1 MKKIIALIFV
11 AIMIVSL
18 VACDNDTSNDN
29 NKNNNQDHTHHFE
42 EWQTTQKATCT
53 EDGTKVRYCS
63 CGEMQTQTI
72 SALGHTEVID
82 ALVDATCSAT
92 GLTEGKHCSV
102 CNAILVEQKII
113 EKSTDDDA
121 HNWVY
126 ATYEWATHCLWCGLE
141 IGEPIPKPE
150 LTSTAYDLQLESSS
164 HTCYITVE
172 NLDEVTLV
180 YEIDDES
187 IISCRWG
194 DWDDMTTSITIYPIS
209 SGSTFVTIY
218 VEEDPDIKITIDVSI
233 SEHSHSYTKT
243 VVEPQCLV
251 GGYTTYS
258 CACGYSY
265 NADQTPAKG
274 HTEVI
279 DPAVPATPTSTG
291 LTEGKHCSDCGK
303 VIIVQSTTPKDY
315 SSIAESVTFSLTNNL
330 SQEYS
335 YISSMTLYTKCKIE
349 SVDYSVTASSAERIT
364 LKINF
369 MLKKT
374 HQGNTSMSNIK
385 FRYTLYRDGVAVK
398 TGEILVTGAHLDTL
412 YEKTL
417 TYTGE
422 PGTYTM
428 TCESVWY

>member
-1 MKKIIALIFV
+1 MKKIIALMFI
-11 AIMIVSL
+11 AIMIISFA
-18 VACDNDTSNDN
+18 ACDSDTSNDN
-29 NKNNNQDHTHHFE
+29 NQNNNQDHTHLFE
-42 EWQTTQKATCT
+42 EWQTAKKATCT
-53 EDGTKVRYCS
+53 EDGTKIRYCS

-102 CNAILVEQKII
+102 CNAILVEQKVI

-141 IGEPIPKPE
+141 IGEPIPKPN
-150 LTSTAYDLQLESSS
+150 LTSTEYDLQLETSS

-180 YEIDDES
+180 YEIDNES

-194 DWDDMTTSITIYPIS
+194 EWDDMTTSITIYPIS

-258 CACGYSY
+258 CTCGYSY

-279 DPAVPATPTSTG
+279 DPAIPATTTSTG
-291 LTEGKHCSDCGK
+291 LTEGKHCSVCNT
-303 VIIVQSTTPKDY
+303 IIVKQEIIPIQREVTIDGEGEAFNYYSGGRIRSSTF
-315 SSIAESVTFSLTNNL
+315 V
-330 SQEYS
+330 
-335 YISSMTLYTKCKIE
+335 E
-349 SVDYSVTASSAERIT
+349 SVDYIVSEQSNGKIEIKLNYLVEMIYDGGTPYVAFKIELHNSDGVCIATRNHFSSAEFGT
-364 LKINF
+364 KYLLKDTF
-369 MLKKT
+369 
-374 HQGNTSMSNIK
+374 SN
-385 FRYTLYRDGVAVK
+385 L
-398 TGEILVTGAHLDTL
+398 
-412 YEKTL
+412 
-417 TYTGE
+417 E
-422 PGTYTM
+422 PGDYTI
-428 TCESVWY
+428 VIKDY

>member
-1 MKKIIALIFV
+1 MKKIIALMFI
-11 AIMIVSL
+11 AIMIISFS
-18 VACDNDTSNDN
+18 ACDSDTSNGN
-29 NKNNNQDHTHHFE
+29 SQNNNQDHTHLFE
-42 EWQTTQKATCT
+42 EWQTAKKATCT
-53 EDGTKVRYCS
+53 EDGTKIRYCS

-102 CNAILVEQKII
+102 CNTILVEQKVI

-141 IGEPIPKPE
+141 IGEPIPKPN
-150 LTSTAYDLQLESSS
+150 LTSTEYDLQLETSS

-172 NLDEVTLV
+172 NLGEVTLI
-180 YEIDDES
+180 YEIDNES

-194 DWDDMTTSITIYPIS
+194 EWDDMTTSITIYPIS

-243 VVEPQCLV
+243 VVGPQCLV

-279 DPAVPATPTSTG
+279 DPAIPATTTSTG
-291 LTEGKHCSDCGK
+291 LTEGKHCSVCNT
-303 VIIVQSTTPKDY
+303 IIVKQEIIPIQREVKIDGEGEAFNYYVGGRIRSSTF
-315 SSIAESVTFSLTNNL
+315 V
-330 SQEYS
+330 
-335 YISSMTLYTKCKIE
+335 E
-349 SVDYSVTASSAERIT
+349 SVDYIVSEQSNGKIEIKLNYLVEMIYDGGSPYVAFKIELHNSDGVCIATRNHFSSAEFGT
-364 LKINF
+364 KYLLKDTF
-369 MLKKT
+369 
-374 HQGNTSMSNIK
+374 SN
-385 FRYTLYRDGVAVK
+385 L
-398 TGEILVTGAHLDTL
+398 
-412 YEKTL
+412 
-417 TYTGE
+417 E
-422 PGTYTM
+422 PGDYTI
-428 TCESVWY
+428 VIKDY

>member
-1 MKKIIALIFV
+1 MNKIIALMFI
-11 AIMIVSL
+11 AIMIISFA
-18 VACDNDTSNDN
+18 ACDSDTSNDN
-29 NKNNNQDHTHHFE
+29 NQNNNQDHTHLFE
-42 EWQTTQKATCT
+42 EWQTAKKATCT

-102 CNAILVEQKII
+102 CNAILVEQKIT

-141 IGEPIPKPE
+141 IGEPIPKPK

-187 IISCRWG
+187 IISCSWG
-194 DWDDMTTSITIYPIS
+194 DWDDMTTSFTIYPIS

-251 GGYTTYS
+251 GGYTTYF
-258 CACGYSY
+258 CTCGYSY

-279 DPAVPATPTSTG
+279 DPAIPATTTSTG
-291 LTEGKHCSDCGK
+291 LTEGKHCSVCNT
-303 VIIVQSTTPKDY
+303 IIVKQEIIPIQREVKIDGEGDAFNYYVGGRIRSSTF
-315 SSIAESVTFSLTNNL
+315 V
-330 SQEYS
+330 
-335 YISSMTLYTKCKIE
+335 E
-349 SVDYSVTASSAERIT
+349 SVDYIVSEQSNGKIEIKLNYLVEMIYDGGSPYVAFKIELHNSDGVCIATRNHFSSAEFGT
-364 LKINF
+364 KYLLK
-369 MLKKT
+369 
-374 HQGNTSMSNIK
+374 
-385 FRYTLYRDGVAVK
+385 
-398 TGEILVTGAHLDTL
+398 DTFSDL
-412 YEKTL
+412 
-417 TYTGE
+417 E
-422 PGTYTM
+422 PGDYII
-428 TCESVWY
+428 VIKDY

>member
-1 MKKIIALIFV
+1 MFI
-11 AIMIVSL
+11 AIMIISFA
-18 VACDNDTSNDN
+18 ACDSDTSNDN
-29 NKNNNQDHTHHFE
+29 NQNNNQDHTHLFE
-42 EWQTTQKATCT
+42 EWQTAKKATCT
-53 EDGTKVRYCS
+53 EDGTKIRYCS

-82 ALVDATCSAT
+82 AQVDATCSAT

-102 CNAILVEQKII
+102 CNAIIVEQKVI

-141 IGEPIPKPE
+141 IGEPIPKPN
-150 LTSTAYDLQLESSS
+150 LTSTEYDLQLGTSS

-180 YEIDDES
+180 YEIDNES

-194 DWDDMTTSITIYPIS
+194 VWDDMTTSITIYPIS

-243 VVEPQCLV
+243 VVGPQCLV
-251 GGYTTYS
+251 GGYTIYS

-279 DPAVPATPTSTG
+279 DPAIPATTTSTG
-291 LTEGKHCSDCGK
+291 LTEGKHCSVCNT
-303 VIIVQSTTPKDY
+303 IIVKQEIIPIQREVKIDGEGEAFNYYVGGRIKSSTF
-315 SSIAESVTFSLTNNL
+315 V
-330 SQEYS
+330 
-335 YISSMTLYTKCKIE
+335 E
-349 SVDYSVTASSAERIT
+349 SVDYIVSEQSNGKIEIKLNYLVEMIYDGGSPYVAFKIELHNSDGVCIATRNHFSSAEFGT
-364 LKINF
+364 KYLLKDTF
-369 MLKKT
+369 
-374 HQGNTSMSNIK
+374 SN
-385 FRYTLYRDGVAVK
+385 L
-398 TGEILVTGAHLDTL
+398 
-412 YEKTL
+412 
-417 TYTGE
+417 E
-422 PGTYTM
+422 PGDYTI
-428 TCESVWY
+428 VIKDY

>member
-1 MKKIIALIFV
+1 MKKIIALMFI
-11 AIMIVSL
+11 AIMIISFA
-18 VACDNDTSNDN
+18 ACDSDTSNDN
-29 NKNNNQDHTHHFE
+29 NQNNNQDHTHLFE
-42 EWQTTQKATCT
+42 EWQTAKKATCT
-53 EDGTKVRYCS
+53 EDGTKIRYCS

-82 ALVDATCSAT
+82 AQVDATCSAT

-102 CNAILVEQKII
+102 CNAIIVEQKVI

-141 IGEPIPKPE
+141 IGEPIPKPN
-150 LTSTAYDLQLESSS
+150 LTSTEYDLQLGTSS

-180 YEIDDES
+180 YEIDNES

-194 DWDDMTTSITIYPIS
+194 VWDDMTTSITIYPIS

-243 VVEPQCLV
+243 VVGPQCLV
-251 GGYTTYS
+251 GGYTIYS

-279 DPAVPATPTSTG
+279 DPAIPATTTSTG
-291 LTEGKHCSDCGK
+291 LTEGKHCSVCNT
-303 VIIVQSTTPKDY
+303 IIVKQEIIPIQREVKIDGEGEAFNYYVGGRIKSSTF
-315 SSIAESVTFSLTNNL
+315 V
-330 SQEYS
+330 
-335 YISSMTLYTKCKIE
+335 E
-349 SVDYSVTASSAERIT
+349 SVDYIVSEQSNGKIEIKLNYLVEMIYDGGSPYVAFKIELHNSDGVCIATRNHFSSAEFGT
-364 LKINF
+364 KYLLKDTF
-369 MLKKT
+369 
-374 HQGNTSMSNIK
+374 SN
-385 FRYTLYRDGVAVK
+385 L
-398 TGEILVTGAHLDTL
+398 
-412 YEKTL
+412 
-417 TYTGE
+417 E
-422 PGTYTM
+422 PGDYTI
-428 TCESVWY
+428 VIKDY